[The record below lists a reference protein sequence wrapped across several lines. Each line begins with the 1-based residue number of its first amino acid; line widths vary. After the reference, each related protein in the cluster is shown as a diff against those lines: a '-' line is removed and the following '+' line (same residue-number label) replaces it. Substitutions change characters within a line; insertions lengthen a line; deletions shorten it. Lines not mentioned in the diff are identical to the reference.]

1 VFELDQNLYFFII
14 RCFWIRLEKYFQNQS
29 YILKVKLNNN
39 ISINFVG
46 LIKYSSIGKIIMD
59 GLDWILSLM
68 DEFDFLN
75 EVVIVIILFHY
86 VFIFYIIYLSF

>member
-1 VFELDQNLYFFII
+1 M
-14 RCFWIRLEKYFQNQS
+14 
-29 YILKVKLNNN
+29 KLNNN

-46 LIKYSSIGKIIMD
+46 LIEYSSIGKIIMD

-75 EVVIVIILFHY
+75 EVVIVIVIILFHY

>member
-1 VFELDQNLYFFII
+1 M
-14 RCFWIRLEKYFQNQS
+14 
-29 YILKVKLNNN
+29 KLNNN

-46 LIKYSSIGKIIMD
+46 LIEYSSIGKIIMD

-68 DEFDFLN
+68 DGFDFLN